1 MLSRIHRSQL
11 PVFVPSVFVLA
22 IGSILLAPVIG
33 FAQTLPKI
41 TVRRVDLVE
50 KLRTGRWDTLDAELS
65 AYEMK
70 AEKDPR
76 FEMNAIVAFGAFFA
90 ASELIGA
97 RLDDWVKAA
106 PNSYAALVAR
116 ATCYVAIAQRW
127 RGNGPARDIPQ
138 ANLEQMEK
146 DLHVAVHDAT
156 EAIKIHPNLAP
167 AYALRIKAARIG
179 GSREEL
185 ARARSDALSM
195 VPGSFDVREQ
205 IMYALRPRWG
215 GTRDEMQQLAD
226 SSQYY
231 AAQNPAMKFL
241 KGWISLD
248 EGDDLADAGKS
259 PDAVAK
265 YTQAIA
271 VGGEY
276 WTAYRRRANAY
287 YAMQQWQKAVDDA
300 IRADN
305 LYPGYSE
312 NLRLLAFAT
321 AHNSQ
326 PDASILYL
334 ANYMR
339 FDQPDP
345 GLFELLKSDQTELKA
360 QGKQDW

>member
-1 MLSRIHRSQL
+1 MSSRIYPNR
-11 PVFVPSVFVLA
+11 FSVFLLA
-22 IGSILLAPVIG
+22 IASILLAPVIG
-33 FAQTLPKI
+33 FSQTLPKV

-76 FEMNAIVAFGAFFA
+76 FEMNAMIAFGAFDGG
-90 ASELIGA
+90 SPLIAG
-97 RLDDWVKAA
+97 RLNDWVTAA

-116 ATCYVAIAQRW
+116 ATCEIGVGQRV
-127 RGNGPARDIPQ
+127 RGNGWGRDVPK
-138 ANLEQMEK
+138 ANMDGLDK
-146 DLHVAVHDAT
+146 DLHAALRDAA
-156 EAIKIHPNLAP
+156 EALKIHPNLAP
-167 AYALRIKAARIG
+167 AYALRIKAARID
-179 GSREEL
+179 GSSDEL
-185 ARARSDALSM
+185 AHAKSDALSI
-195 VPGSFDVREQ
+195 VPGSFAVREQ

-215 GTRDEMQQLAD
+215 GTRQDMQQLAD

-231 AAQNPAMKFL
+231 AAQNPAMQFL
-241 KGWISLD
+241 KGWVTLD
-248 EGDDLADAGKS
+248 EGDDLADAGKWQ
-259 PDAVAK
+259 DAVAK

-276 WTAYRRRANAY
+276 WTTYRRRANAY
-287 YAMQQWQKAVDDA
+287 NVMHLWQKAVDDG

-305 LYPGYSE
+305 LYPGNSE
-312 NLRLLAFAT
+312 TLKSLAFAT

-334 ANYMR
+334 ADYMR
-339 FDQPDP
+339 FEMPDP
-345 GLFELLKSDQTELKA
+345 ALFDLLKSDQAELKA